1 MDNYPRLIYDLA
13 NKSIVFLHPLMQT
26 KVLFAVP
33 KNRSRMSGRF
43 QFNESLTTKFRVL
56 LMFYFMI
63 LNFFGRFHRTI
74 YGPSRETDRT
84 YLFLASVGILFNA
97 SLVDFKRL
105 RIVATAIMIA
115 HVGFNAYF
123 QATYFEIS
131 SVPYNHDINT
141 LDHLLKTNL
150 RFVTSQSI
158 YDCLREITG
167 DSRIQQ
173 IIKRLE
179 IYEIKDDYFE
189 TFSQSSYGLL
199 LIDYKARHLAQIIHD
214 NHGNDLVHVV
224 PEPVHE
230 FYQAMKARK
239 DLPFIRRFNELI
251 SQMIET
257 GMVLHELNRVVANN
271 ELKRLDRVKRGKM
284 ATNGGAISD
293 VVTFNELIRTISSH
307 LTFFIF
313 SFIAFFGELLWHN
326 FGECAKQMVGKMLAV
341 FASRCYEIMW
351 CVIVGLKTFHL
362 KNNLMKKIC

>member
-1 MDNYPRLIYDLA
+1 
-13 NKSIVFLHPLMQT
+13 
-26 KVLFAVP
+26 
-33 KNRSRMSGRF
+33 
-43 QFNESLTTKFRVL
+43 
-56 LMFYFMI
+56 MFYFMI
-63 LNFFGRFHRTI
+63 LNFFGRLHRRF

-84 YLFLASVGILFNA
+84 YLFLASAGILFNA
-97 SLVDFKRL
+97 ALVDFKRL
-105 RIVATAIMIA
+105 RFVATAIMLA

-123 QATYFEIS
+123 QATYFEVS

-158 YDCLREITG
+158 YDCLRQVTG

-179 IYEIKDDYFE
+179 IYEVKDDFFE
-189 TFSQSSYGLL
+189 TFSQNTHGLL
-199 LIDYKARHLAQIIHD
+199 LIDYKAHHLARTIHD

-257 GMVLHELNRVVANN
+257 GMVLHELNRVVANI
-271 ELKRLDRVKRGKM
+271 ELKRLDRVKRDKM
-284 ATNGGAISD
+284 AANVGAISD
-293 VVTFNELIRTISSH
+293 VVTFDELIRTISSH

-313 SFIAFFGELLWHN
+313 CFIAFFGELLWHN
-326 FGECAKQMVGKMLAV
+326 FGKCAKQRVGEMLAF

-351 CVIVGLKTFHL
+351 YVIVGLKTFHL
-362 KNNLMKKIC
+362 